1 MVIVRI
7 FEVAKA
13 QIVSMIQLLGE
24 YDCKVD
30 AKGRIRV
37 PSGLAKQLNDSCSN
51 SFVLNRALQPHI
63 TLFPKSVWDA
73 ESKKVNALSD
83 FDKKGLNFKRWWYS
97 GVSLAQMDAA
107 DRILLPKKL
116 MDHAGI
122 GSEVTMVAV
131 NDRVEIWS
139 TEAYNEHMQQNPDEM
154 LSFAETLF
162 GGAE

>member
-1 MVIVRI
+1 MVTIAI
-7 FEVAKA
+7 FDEANA
-13 QIVSMIQLLGE
+13 LIVSMIQLLGE

-63 TLFPKSVWDA
+63 TLFPKTVWDA

-97 GVSLAQMDAA
+97 GVSLTQMDAA

-116 MDHAGI
+116 MEHAGI
-122 GSEVTMVAV
+122 GNDVTMVAV

-139 TEAYNEHMQQNPDEM
+139 TEAYNQHMQQNPDEM
-154 LSFAETLF
+154 LSFAESLF
-162 GGAE
+162 GEAQ